1 MGKMEEAIKN
11 RLLRRDEELL
21 SQPYTKIHFT
31 NHPASDDLLND
42 LANYPHAF
50 VIACLMDRQVRAERA
65 WLIPYQFKQRLGS
78 FEIADLQ
85 KLSLEEVTRLM
96 STPTPLH
103 RIWDV
108 MAGVFFLA
116 VQQITQRYSGDA
128 STIWSSNPSSAA
140 IVRRFLQ
147 FHGAGI
153 KIATMAANILVR
165 GFKIPVSDKI
175 SIDIS
180 PDVHVRRV
188 FKRLELIE
196 ESASNEELVYR
207 ARELNPTYPGIFDMA
222 AWEIGREWC
231 RPNMPICSLCYMN
244 DCCPTAKKLLRG

>member
-1 MGKMEEAIKN
+1 LVEAIRN
-11 RLLRRDEELL
+11 RLLTRGEELL
-21 SQPYTKIHFT
+21 SQPYTKVCFT
-31 NHPASDDLLND
+31 KHSASDDLLND
-42 LANYPHAF
+42 LADYPHAF

-65 WLIPYQFKQRLGS
+65 WHIPYQFKQRLGS
-78 FEIADLQ
+78 FEIDDLQ
-85 KLSLEEVTRLM
+85 KLSLEEVTHLM
-96 STPTPLH
+96 TTPTPLH
-103 RIWDV
+103 RMCNV
-108 MAGVFFLA
+108 MAKVFFLA

-128 STIWSSNPSSAA
+128 SAIWSSTPSSAA
-140 IVRRFLQ
+140 IVRRFLE
-147 FHGAGI
+147 FHGASI

-165 GFKIPVSDKI
+165 AFKIPVSDKI

-180 PDVHVRRV
+180 PDIHVRRV

-196 ESASNEELVYR
+196 ENASNDELVYR

-244 DCCPTAKKLLRG
+244 ECCPTAKKLLRK